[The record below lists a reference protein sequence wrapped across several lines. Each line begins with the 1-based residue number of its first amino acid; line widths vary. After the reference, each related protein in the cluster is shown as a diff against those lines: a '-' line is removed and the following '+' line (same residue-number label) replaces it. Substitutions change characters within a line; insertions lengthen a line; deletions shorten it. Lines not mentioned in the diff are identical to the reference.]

1 MQRTSLAEFTCSI
14 ARTMEIVGE
23 WWTPLILRD
32 VYLGLRRF
40 DQIQSNLEISRK
52 VLSGRLDRLV
62 ADGIL
67 DRRPYS
73 DRPPRDEYVLTAKG
87 RDLVPALLAL
97 MAWGDRW
104 TAGDAGPPAQIRHH
118 GCGEL
123 TEPVVACSVCGEPLS
138 ADNITAEP
146 GPGARVGPGTR
157 EIARLFGR
165 AAA

>member
-1 MQRTSLAEFTCSI
+1 VQRTSLAEFPCSI
-14 ARTMEIVGE
+14 ARTMDIVGE

-40 DQIQSNLEISRK
+40 DEIRSNLGISRK
-52 VLSGRLDRLV
+52 VLSERLDRLV
-62 ADGIL
+62 DDGIL
-67 DRRPYS
+67 ERRPYS
-73 DRPPRDEYVLTAKG
+73 ERPPRHEYLLTEKG
-87 RDLVPALLAL
+87 RELVPALLAL

-104 TAGDAGPPAQIRHH
+104 TAGEGGPPARIRHN
-118 GCGEL
+118 GCGRL
-123 TEPVVACSVCGEPLS
+123 TDPVVACSECGEALT

-146 GPGARVGPGTR
+146 GPGARLGPGTR